1 LRALRVFRDDTNLTA
16 SPDLWGKITDSLDR
30 SRFMIVVLSPQ
41 SAASYWV
48 DQEVSYWLEHR
59 GHEQLMLVLAEGR
72 LQWDRQNARF
82 DAALS
87 DAAPPAPT
95 KTGALSAEPL
105 YIDVIDD
112 DPWDLRSLTFRDKVT
127 ALAAPIHY
135 VPKDQL
141 AGDDLREQRRFRRLR
156 AGAIAALVVLTV
168 IAITAALMA
177 VTKQREAVQHEQRPS
192 KSAIRPLHCAL
203 MRKPSRCWPEPR
215 LVAMCGHFSRS
226 SLRPESHPTPKRL
239 EACWRG

>member
-1 LRALRVFRDDTNLTA
+1 MADGNEAAVASAPEDGKPPDYGAFLSYAHRDRQVTNAIQKGLHQIGRHFGQLWALRVFRDDTNLTA

-95 KTGALSAEPL
+95 KTGALPAE
-105 YIDVIDD
+105 
-112 DPWDLRSLTFRDKVT
+112 SL
-127 ALAAPIHY
+127 
-135 VPKDQL
+135 
-141 AGDDLREQRRFRRLR
+141 
-156 AGAIAALVVLTV
+156 
-168 IAITAALMA
+168 
-177 VTKQREAVQHEQRPS
+177 
-192 KSAIRPLHCAL
+192 
-203 MRKPSRCWPEPR
+203 
-215 LVAMCGHFSRS
+215 
-226 SLRPESHPTPKRL
+226 
-239 EACWRG
+239 